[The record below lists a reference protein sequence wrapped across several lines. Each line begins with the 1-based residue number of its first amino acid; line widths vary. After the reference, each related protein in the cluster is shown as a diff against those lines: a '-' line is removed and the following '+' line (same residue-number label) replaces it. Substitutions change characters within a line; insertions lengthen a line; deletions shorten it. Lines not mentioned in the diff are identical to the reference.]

1 VSNLVNSD
9 ACPRPTAGG
18 IGLHEMQDQMQKL
31 EDLLNEKNRATA
43 ELKVNAVSEDEMV
56 LSVADY
62 EALRNGP
69 GPPGAV
75 KRS

>member
-1 VSNLVNSD
+1 
-9 ACPRPTAGG
+9 
-18 IGLHEMQDQMQKL
+18 MQDQMQKL

-75 KRS
+75 KRP